1 MNSDSESIMKTSH
14 KILTLLAVTLLFS
27 CTALDKPR
35 SSPDSQQISTR
46 MLLDNSP
53 LMKGVEPLDL
63 SQIDVL
69 GLSPQMI
76 DFLDRWVDIHQR
88 DYFKLRGLLYAVM
101 GDGTFEVIY
110 DDTTRTAQETFLDQ
124 RGNCLSFTSMFVAMA
139 RYLGLDANFQE
150 VMIPPSWSAEGET
163 FILSQHIDVHVNIN
177 SGQDM
182 VVDFNRYDFRTSDDM
197 QVVSDDR
204 GRAHYF
210 NNIGVEHMLDGDI
223 PVAFA
228 NFRQGLR
235 EDMSYSPVW
244 INLGTLYNR
253 EGYPRYAETAYL
265 KALDTDKSNIV
276 ALSNLAGL
284 YEQQGQSE
292 LVAQYQRRIETHRM
306 QNPYYRYHL
315 ARTAFDDGDYTT
327 AISHLKYAV
336 RKNKYDDSFY
346 FLMSLSYLKSG
357 EKEEAQYWM
366 KKAEEF
372 ADKDADK
379 KRYHNKFDLLIR
391 SGTGQ

>member
-1 MNSDSESIMKTSH
+1 MKTSH

-76 DFLDRWVDIHQR
+76 DFLERWVDKHQR
-88 DYFKLRGLLYAVM
+88 DYFKLRSLLYAVM
-101 GDGTFEVIY
+101 GDGTFELIY
-110 DDTTRTAQETFLDQ
+110 DDTTRTAQDTFRDQ

-150 VMIPPSWSAEGET
+150 VMVPPDWSAEGQT
-163 FILSQHIDVHVNIN
+163 IILSQHVNVHVNTD

-182 VVDFNRYDFRTSDDM
+182 MVDFNMYDFRASYDM
-197 QVVSDDR
+197 QIVSDDR

-210 NNIGVEHMLDGDI
+210 NNIGVEHMLDGET
-223 PVAFA
+223 PLAFA
-228 NFRQGLR
+228 NFRQSLR
-235 EDMSYSPVW
+235 EDISFSPVW

-253 EGYPRYAETAYL
+253 EDYPQYAEAAYL

-276 ALSNLAGL
+276 ALNNLAGL
-284 YEQQGQSE
+284 YEQQSQSE
-292 LVAQYQRRIETHRM
+292 LASRYQRRIESHQM

-336 RKNKYDDSFY
+336 RKNKYDDNFY

-357 EKEEAQYWM
+357 EKEAAQYWM
-366 KKAEEF
+366 KKAEEV
-372 ADKDADK
+372 AEEDADK

-391 SGTGQ
+391 SGTGR